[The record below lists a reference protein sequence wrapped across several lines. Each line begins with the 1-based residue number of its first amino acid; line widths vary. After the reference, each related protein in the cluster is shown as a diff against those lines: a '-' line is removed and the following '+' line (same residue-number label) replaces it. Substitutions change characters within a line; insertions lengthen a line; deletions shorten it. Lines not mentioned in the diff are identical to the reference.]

1 MTDEKKAD
9 IRLIMQK
16 ITDKLGVFASRTGRE
31 LHLEIEPGTFLVAN
45 SGYLVTSVD
54 DIVDTGPE

>member
-1 MTDEKKAD
+1 MNDEKRAD

-16 ITDKLGVFASRTGRE
+16 ITEKLRVFASRTDRE

-54 DIVDTGPE
+54 DIVDT